1 MFVIFKKSLSSS
13 SFFFFKLL
21 HLVFALFVYLLDF
34 LLKIF
39 LVKSI
44 SEQDCYRE
52 MKNTI
57 ERERRENE
65 KRKNIFDEEVMN
77 NLIEKISLI
86 KLIILKG
93 VV

>member
-1 MFVIFKKSLSSS
+1 
-13 SFFFFKLL
+13 
-21 HLVFALFVYLLDF
+21 
-34 LLKIF
+34 
-39 LVKSI
+39 
-44 SEQDCYRE
+44 

-86 KLIILKG
+86 KLIVLKG